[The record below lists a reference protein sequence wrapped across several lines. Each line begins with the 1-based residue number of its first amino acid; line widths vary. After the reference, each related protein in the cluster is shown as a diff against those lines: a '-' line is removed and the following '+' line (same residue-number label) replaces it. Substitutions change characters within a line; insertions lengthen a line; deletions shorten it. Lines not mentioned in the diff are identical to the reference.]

1 MSNTP
6 QSPAKKP
13 QDDHYSNPSKQG
25 VNPGQ
30 KDQSGTNDRNAAQQK
45 EGIKPTDANKAGGM
59 KNDLQG
65 SETRREREEDDRTRA
80 NKAGNK

>member
-6 QSPAKKP
+6 QNPAKKT
-13 QDDHYSNPSKQG
+13 QDDRYSNQSKQG

-30 KDQSGTNDRNAAQQK
+30 KDQANTNDRNAAQQK
-45 EGIKPTDANKAGGM
+45 DGIKPTDANKAGGM
-59 KNDLQG
+59 KNDPQG
-65 SETRREREEDDRTRA
+65 SDTRREREEEDRPRA